1 MSSNNL
7 ETVTTVRRLSAN
19 FNHNFL
25 PFFTVRINHV
35 TINIISNEM
44 RGFMSRR
51 VRNISITISMQ
62 HIIVE
67 RDFVISRNCVTCT
80 ATFQPEA
87 DGGKPERCAVD

>member
-7 ETVTTVRRLSAN
+7 EIVTTIRRLSAN

-25 PFFTVRINHV
+25 PFFAMRINHV
-35 TINIISNEM
+35 TINVISNEM

-51 VRNISITISMQ
+51 VRNVSIAISVQ

-67 RDFVISRNCVTCT
+67 CDFVISRNRVTCT

-87 DGGKPERCAVD
+87 DGGKPERCTID